1 MKAPLRL
8 LILEDQ
14 PDDADLLVRHLVVS
28 GFNVQ
33 SERVDN
39 RSAMARALERQTW
52 DVVIADYNMP
62 SFGVSEAMSLIS
74 ERKVDIPFI
83 ILSGSI
89 GEETAAAAMKAGAH
103 DYITKGHLSRLVPA
117 IERELREA
125 ESRRLRRRAE
135 ERIVYLAYH
144 DLLTGLANRNQL
156 VERITQGLMGPGSL
170 TLFLIELNRFRD
182 IVNTL
187 GHHHGDYLLIEVSKR
202 LRQSVENSSLV
213 AHIEGEKFAI
223 LLPSSQR
230 SEAVALGDRLR
241 AAFGEA
247 IQADNLTLDVDVSV
261 GIALSGKDDKDA
273 AELIRRAEVALSIA
287 RLQDEPKV
295 YEPAD
300 DPYSARRLELISDL
314 RRALDADQLSLMF
327 QPKVDLRTLDSP
339 GVEALV
345 RWRHP
350 RLGMI
355 PPNEFIPLAER
366 TGLIGALTLWVL
378 NCALEHQRQWTASG
392 LDLSVA
398 VNLSARNM
406 HDLRLTDRV
415 AASLA
420 KHDVRAER
428 LELEITESTLMDDP
442 ARAKVNLLALRAM
455 GVRMSIDDFGTGYSS
470 LSYLR
475 TLPVDALKIDKS
487 FIGGSLDLQHDTTLV
502 KSAIELGHNLG
513 LKVIAEG
520 VENRRTLDRL
530 IALQCD
536 AAQGYFFARPMADA
550 DLRQWLR
557 RGAASVMQGA
567 PAGARA

>member
-8 LILEDQ
+8 LIVEDSN
-14 PDDADLLVRHLVVS
+14 DDADLLVRHLAVS

-39 RSAMARALERQTW
+39 ISAMAQALERQAW

-62 SFGVSEAMSLIS
+62 SFGVAEAMSLIG
-74 ERKVDIPFI
+74 ERKLDIPFI

-170 TLFLIELNRFRD
+170 TLFLVELNRFRD

-187 GHHHGDYLLIEVSKR
+187 GHHHGDYLLIEVSQR
-202 LRQSVENSSLV
+202 LRNSVEDRSLV

-223 LLPSSQR
+223 LLPSSER
-230 SEAVALGDRLR
+230 SEAVTLGERLR

-261 GIALSGKDDKDA
+261 GIALSGTDNKDA

-300 DPYSARRLELISDL
+300 DPCSPRRLELISDL
-314 RRALDADQLSLMF
+314 RRALDTDQLSLMF

-366 TGLIGALTLWVL
+366 TGLIGAITLWVL
-378 NCALEHQRQWTASG
+378 NCALEHQHQWTASG

-406 HDLRLTDRV
+406 RDLRLTDRV

-420 KHDVRAER
+420 KHSVRPER

-475 TLPVDALKIDKS
+475 TLPADTLKIDKS
-487 FIGGSLDLQHDTTLV
+487 FISGSLDLQHDATLV

-520 VENRRTLDRL
+520 VENQRTLDRL
-530 IALQCD
+530 VALQCD
-536 AAQGYFFARPMADA
+536 AAQGYFFARPMTDA

-557 RGAASVMQGA
+557 HGAASVVHGA